1 MEIGERVKTLRKST
15 GMTQEDLA
23 DAIDMVN
30 QVYISRLETG
40 RLKNVKP
47 DIAKALSEALDVPVE
62 YILFGEEPVRGPS
75 PSGGQPVQ
83 RFLTNFF
90 SLDPPQQAQVM
101 EFTAFINRGEKAA
114 LGGGEESS

>member
-1 MEIGERVKTLRKST
+1 MEIGERVKKLRKAT

-47 DIAKALSEALDVPVE
+47 DIAKALSEALDVSVE
-62 YILFGEEPVRGPS
+62 YLLFGEEPARRPLR
-75 PSGGQPVQ
+75 SGEQPVQ
-83 RFLTNFF
+83 RFLTSFF
-90 SLDPPQQAQVM
+90 SLNPPQQEKVM
-101 EFTAFINRGEKAA
+101 EFTAFINRGEKDTP
-114 LGGGEESS
+114 EKNNESS